1 MRTGCAVTPFLLLW
15 CATASAQAPAGVD
28 TFFAP
33 DNAAVQISFVRDA
46 AGAVTRLILRLGGTD
61 VPARR
66 IP

>member
-46 AGAVTRLILRLGGTD
+46 AGARLILHLGGTD